1 MKTKQIIPQK
11 TRPPSEAAS
20 ILLIR
25 GSEANSQTTE
35 VIETQ
40 RDGPQHEI
48 TSRTIKTTLNH
59 KSVQQQKLI

>member
-11 TRPPSEAAS
+11 SRPPSEAAS

-25 GSEANSQTTE
+25 GSEASSQTTE

-40 RDGPQHEI
+40 RDGSPAWNYKKDHHE
-48 TSRTIKTTLNH
+48 NP
-59 KSVQQQKLI
+59 